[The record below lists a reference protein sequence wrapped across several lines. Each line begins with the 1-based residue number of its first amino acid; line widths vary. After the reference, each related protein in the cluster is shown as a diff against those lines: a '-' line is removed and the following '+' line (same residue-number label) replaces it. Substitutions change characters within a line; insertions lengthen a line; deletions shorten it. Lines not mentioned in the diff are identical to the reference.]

1 MPLVDLLRL
10 AELSLTGQSN
20 PQLSEDLLR
29 AVVEATSSRA
39 GVLRRGR
46 EVIARWP
53 RTRSEQA
60 EGDSEGWTEISFG
73 DGDSGWV
80 LHLLKAERVEESVMS
95 AARLGFRAWDLRE
108 ELKRTRFDERIHLW
122 ELEAIRSIATS
133 IGGILEPERLAEEL
147 ISHLVALIGVRSA
160 HLYLG
165 PDPATAETVGGFGVP
180 PLDAEQLERA
190 WHHGIYTEELV
201 ALPLQ
206 SDQGTL
212 GVLVA
217 AEKEARA
224 GTEPLAANDV
234 RQLELFA
241 VQVTVAMEFARLTR
255 ESLERE
261 RLRRELEVAAEIQK
275 HLYPQQFPDFEGFRL
290 AARSSPSRQ
299 VAGDTYDVM
308 LDDGR
313 LVATVT
319 DVSGKGV
326 GAGMIASGIHAAVR
340 LIVGAGRGLDGLA
353 LQLNS
358 YLAGATEDNRFATFA
373 LVRMAPDGAFTAV
386 NAGHLPV
393 LIRRR
398 GGEVERIESS
408 GLPLGILSAAS
419 YTEVSGQLDPGDLV
433 LLYTDGLT
441 EAEDADEEEFGVDR
455 VEELVAA
462 LDHPDAEAACVE
474 LLRAVEEFTQG
485 RPLQDDATLLV
496 VERVAGQGD

>member
-1 MPLVDLLRL
+1 MAAVR
-10 AELSLTGQSN
+10 LSL
-20 PQLSEDLLR
+20 
-29 AVVEATSSRA
+29 
-39 GVLRRGR
+39 
-46 EVIARWP
+46 
-53 RTRSEQA
+53 
-60 EGDSEGWTEISFG
+60 
-73 DGDSGWV
+73 
-80 LHLLKAERVEESVMS
+80 
-95 AARLGFRAWDLRE
+95 RAWDLQE

-133 IGGILEPERLAEEL
+133 IGGILEPSRLAEEL

-165 PDPATAETVGGFGVP
+165 SDPASASSVGGFGVP

-190 WHHGIYTEELV
+190 WHQGIYSEELV

-224 GTEPLAANDV
+224 GTEPLVANDI

-241 VQVTVAMEFARLTR
+241 VQVTVAMEFARLTQ

-275 HLYPQQFPDFEGFRL
+275 HLYPQEFPAFAGYRL

-308 LDDGR
+308 IDDGH

-326 GAGMIASGIHAAVR
+326 GAGMIASGIHAAIR
-340 LIVGAGRGLDGLA
+340 LIAGARPGLDNLA

-373 LVRMAPDGAFTAV
+373 LVRMASDGEFTAV

-398 GGEVERIESS
+398 NGGIERIESS
-408 GLPLGILSAAS
+408 GLPLGILQAAS
-419 YTEVSGQLDPGDLV
+419 YTEVSGRLEPGDLV
-433 LLYTDGLT
+433 MLFTDGLT
-441 EAEDADEEEFGVDR
+441 EAEDADEEEFGVER

-462 LDHPDAEAACVE
+462 FNEPTAEAACDE
-474 LLRAVEEFTQG
+474 LLRVVEEFTQG
-485 RPLQDDATLLV
+485 RPLLDDATLLV
-496 VERVAGQGD
+496 VERLADSSE